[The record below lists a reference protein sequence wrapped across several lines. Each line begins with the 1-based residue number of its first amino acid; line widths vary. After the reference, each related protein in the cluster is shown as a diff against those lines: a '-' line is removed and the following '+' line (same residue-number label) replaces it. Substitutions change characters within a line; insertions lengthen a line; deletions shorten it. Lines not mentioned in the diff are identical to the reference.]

1 MSAIA
6 GMEMEGYFFIFPA
19 CFFEDLMNLFGQL
32 KSGYLVNAI
41 IKHLEIVGFTVSND
55 VNGKRELR
63 FGERS
68 LEKIFERVLFLIEGE
83 EDGVRIDTTFG
94 VLVAETGVSFIK
106 EVDDVLF

>member
-1 MSAIA
+1 
-6 GMEMEGYFFIFPA
+6 
-19 CFFEDLMNLFGQL
+19 MNLLGQL

-41 IKHLEIVGFTVSND
+41 IKHLEIVGFTVSDN

-63 FGERS
+63 FGKRS
-68 LEKIFERVLFLIEGE
+68 LEKIFEREWFLIEGE

-106 EVDDVLF
+106 KVDDIIFE